1 MDVNHI
7 LLGVLGVFLALF
19 MIMQMVPMLF
29 ARRMKGQQA
38 PDVTTLLN
46 DRQKQT
52 SRLLLYFWS
61 PSCGMCRSVTP
72 VIDDLMKERD
82 DVVSID
88 ITRHLELARAFRI
101 MGTPALAI
109 IEHGI
114 IGKIS
119 LGARTRPQI
128 LKMLE
133 G

>member
-1 MDVNHI
+1 MDVNNL
-7 LLGVLGVFLALF
+7 LLGILGLFLALF
-19 MIMQMVPMLF
+19 MMMQLVPMLLV
-29 ARRMKGQQA
+29 RRMRGRQA
-38 PDVTTLLN
+38 PDMKAVLN
-46 DRQKQT
+46 DRQFQA
-52 SRLLLYFWS
+52 SRLLIYFWS

-72 VIDDLMKERD
+72 IIDELVKERD

-88 ITRHLELARAFRI
+88 ITQHMELARAYRI

-109 IEHGI
+109 VEQGI
-114 IGKIS
+114 IASVS